1 MSSPGS
7 AQPPVDYYAALGLDT
22 RAPHHALLAQLAHRI
37 AQTAPGPERHL
48 MEQARAVL
56 GDSEKKS
63 IYDQRLRDP
72 QAPPWTPA
80 ELHELAMAQPSRPT
94 ASAGITVKLAAIP
107 RRVLAAVAAG
117 LALVLVLVVTLV
129 SCTGGGSN
137 TTDVGSNKG
146 ASSPAASS
154 SQGCTIERSNSVT
167 LAAWNGGAKPDYVL
181 VLTEAYPLP
190 ASVGSELSQMAGATS
205 SGQAIQELA
214 NGDIEVKISD
224 YNYRSPE
231 NREFGMAPASTGF
244 GYRAAYLN
252 PEGELLYTY
261 EFKDPA
267 IDVPVFEY
275 EGRENPYDS
284 YERLRN
290 GSSYGVFRITAKDGI
305 GIPAKAANSKNDG
318 KYALD
323 VLVSSN
329 PNGSDGEIW
338 LLLRG
343 GTDLYKAKLVETSGG
358 VDPTSCV

>member
-1 MSSPGS
+1 MSESGS
-7 AQPPVDYYAALGLDT
+7 AQPPVDYYRALGLDP
-22 RAPHHALLAQLAHRI
+22 ASPSHALLAQLAHRI
-37 AQTAPGPERHL
+37 AQTPPGPERHL

-56 GDSEKKS
+56 GDPAKRAA
-63 IYDQRLRDP
+63 YDARLRDP
-72 QAPPWTPA
+72 QALPWTPA
-80 ELHELAMAQPSRPT
+80 ELHELALARLSQSPAGGGLADKIT
-94 ASAGITVKLAAIP
+94 AVP

-117 LALVLVLVVTLV
+117 LALALVLVVTLV

-154 SQGCTIERSNSVT
+154 PRGCTIERSNSVT
-167 LAAWNGGAKPDYVL
+167 LAAWNGGAKPDYAL
-181 VLTEAYPLP
+181 VLTEAYTLP

-205 SGQAIQELA
+205 SGQAIQELS

-261 EFKDPA
+261 EFKDPS
-267 IDVPVFEY
+267 IDVPVSEY

-290 GSSYGVFRITAKDGI
+290 GSSYGAFRITAKDGI

-343 GTDLYKAKLVETSGG
+343 GTDLYKAKLVETSDD